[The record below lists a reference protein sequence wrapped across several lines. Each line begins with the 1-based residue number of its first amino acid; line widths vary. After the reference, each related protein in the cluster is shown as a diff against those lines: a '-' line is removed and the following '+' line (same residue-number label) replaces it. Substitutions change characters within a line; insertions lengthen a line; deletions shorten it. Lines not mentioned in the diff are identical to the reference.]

1 MHHLLDDVTSQTISK
16 NYSKL
21 PHTLEKLSLTMEQL
35 PLAMEELSLTLELL
49 PTLELPSTLGN
60 VEWGVSQTYLLNI
73 SRFRITVIAFCIKMI
88 TTEVNEHTIGC
99 MGQIHVAP

>member
-1 MHHLLDDVTSQTISK
+1 MGGNCLTAALMLFQESHPS
-16 NYSKL
+16 SKL
-21 PHTLEKLSLTMEQL
+21 GDV
-35 PLAMEELSLTLELL
+35 PLKTPCIIFLMMS
-49 PTLELPSTLGN
+49 PPKQSQKIIQSYRRPW

-88 TTEVNEHTIGC
+88 TTEVNEHAIGC